1 MNKKNLLLLT
11 INIILFAASSL
22 HAQVGINTDN
32 PQQLLHVDGKKD
44 NPTTGSPSADQQK
57 DDVVI
62 TEEGRLGIGTIA
74 PTESLDVDGRARIRN
89 TDYLE
94 SSAIARL
101 YVDENGLVGKA
112 NILPEPQKAVY
123 FSSDKQYNLGK
134 FDKYIPSRDW
144 SNPNLYYYLP
154 IVLEDAKYNTLGVT
168 YSPATGSGRNFLP
181 AAIRIPE
188 DGIYLLTGSVTIR
201 GSLNDDGNGYG
212 YIDYQIQ
219 DQESSLQLLYYGSG
233 TRETYT
239 RESLN
244 AGASYTYTF
253 PTKLAKLSAGTL
265 IRIRM
270 NNGRGYKQHF
280 NSPGTY
286 PGLFHSNTFS
296 QLYVDGS
303 GDVPSYTL
311 SIIKL

>member
-101 YVDENGLVGKA
+101 YVDENGLVGRSSRNIKA
-112 NILPEPQKAVY
+112 AYLGSNK
-123 FSSDKQYNLGK
+123 KYNPGNFEDYK
-134 FDKYIPSRDW
+134 H
-144 SNPNLYYYLP
+144 NNHYYLP
-154 IVLEDAKYNTLGVT
+154 VTLDDVKVNTLGVT
-168 YSPATGSGRNFLP
+168 YVPESTTPEGVKKPASIQIHEDGYYMYSGSITFMGSLNNDGNGLGYIDFFINVSGYTGSGSGHQDD
-181 AAIRIPE
+181 E
-188 DGIYLLTGSVTIR
+188 GYYTIGGR
-201 GSLNDDGNGYG
+201 
-212 YIDYQIQ
+212 
-219 DQESSLQLLYYGSG
+219 
-233 TRETYT
+233 RAFT

-244 AGASYTYTF
+244 SGASYSYTF
-253 PTKLAKLSAGTL
+253 PTKIAYLHAGTTFT
-265 IRIRM
+265 ISM
-270 NNGRGYKQHF
+270 F
-280 NSPGTY
+280 NSKIPTLFSRVNFGTSS
-286 PGLFHSNTFS
+286 FSTFF
-296 QLYVDGS
+296 VDGS
-303 GDVPSYTL
+303 GIVPSYTF